1 MEWIYDSMC
10 FACGEQNPM
19 GLKLKFE
26 VNGDVVRTT
35 FTPGLNHQSWPGIMH
50 GGLTATVADELMGR
64 AVNALGY
71 AGVTVRLEL
80 RYRGAIPL
88 GETVTFEAKVT
99 KKRLPIMDMTLEA
112 TLPSGKVALEATGR
126 FMIKGTYAEFLAEMA
141 GGCSDSKV

>member
-10 FACGEQNPM
+10 FACGEKNPI

-26 VNGDVVRTT
+26 VVDDLVRTT
-35 FTPGLNHQSWPGIMH
+35 FTPGANHQSWPGIMH

-71 AGVTVRLEL
+71 AGVTVRFEL

-88 GETVTFEAKVT
+88 GETVTFEARVT
-99 KKRLPIMDMTLEA
+99 KMRLPIMDMTA
-112 TLPSGKVALEATGR
+112 RAILPSGKIALEATSR
-126 FMIKGTYAEFLAEMA
+126 FMIKGTYEEFIKEIQEAPQPKA
-141 GGCSDSKV
+141 